1 MVPQDAM
8 MPRAAMLS
16 TISNAWPGTRRLRM
30 TPSNPTAAVRKMPP
44 YGTPRL
50 DIRAVNFGALPFIAI
65 DRRIRPVE
73 YNPAL
78 RLENAAVSTTTFM
91 TVHAPSTTNL
101 EKNVTNGLSPALK
114 AWYGRRRASRNSEPT

>member
-1 MVPQDAM
+1 MTMVPHDAM

-16 TISNAWPGTRRLRM
+16 TISNASPGKRRLRM
-30 TPSNPTAAVRKMPP
+30 TPNSPTAAVRKIPP

-50 DIRAVNFGALPFIAI
+50 DITAVNFGALPFIAI

-78 RLENAAVSTTTFM
+78 RLENHAGSPTMFM
-91 TVHAPSTTNL
+91 IVPAPSNPIR
-101 EKNVTNGLSPALK
+101 EKNVTNGLSPDL
-114 AWYGRRRASRNSEPT
+114 

>member
-1 MVPQDAM
+1 
-8 MPRAAMLS
+8 
-16 TISNAWPGTRRLRM
+16 
-30 TPSNPTAAVRKMPP
+30 MPP
-44 YGTPRL
+44 YGTPLR

-91 TVHAPSTTNL
+91 TVPAPSIPIFP
-101 EKNVTNGLSPALK
+101 KNVTNGLSPALK
-114 AWYGRRRASRNSEPT
+114 VVYGRSRASRNSEPA